1 MSLLEKLN
9 EGLVA
14 VSDIGKEINL
24 LKIKRKKETN
34 TLAEMIPDFF
44 THKFIVDGSTF
55 YFNIAF
61 HYKTKS
67 EVLTSEYNCI
77 NCVLQF
83 NLTTK
88 GFTPI
93 ELNFLRQTQ
102 DPIILMENI
111 TECSEK
117 PWKFGAIVSTVSD
130 VKQETFKSFIEKSA
144 KDYLEN
150 IDTAI
155 DEPDY
160 KLKIGKLV
168 DSDKLDFFKAEF
180 SAKINNLINV
190 LTLKD
195 ENVTVEQLKNDNL
208 YYSDIIE
215 GLKLLNTKGLKC
227 ELSNQLSSKE
237 VKKKSIKI

>member
-34 TLAEMIPDFF
+34 TIAEMIPDFF
-44 THKFIVDGSTF
+44 THKLIVDGSTF

-77 NCVLQF
+77 NCVLKF

-93 ELNFLRQTQ
+93 ELSFLRQTQ

-117 PWKFGAIVSTVSD
+117 PWKFGAILSTVSD
-130 VKQETFKSFIEKSA
+130 VNQETLKSFIVKST
-144 KDYLEN
+144 KNYLDN
-150 IDTAI
+150 IDTVI
-155 DEPDY
+155 YEPQY
-160 KLKIGKLV
+160 KIKIEKVVNTGKL
-168 DSDKLDFFKAEF
+168 DCFKAEF
-180 SAKINNLINV
+180 SEKINNLIDV

-195 ENVTVEQLKNDNL
+195 ENITIECLKNGNL
-208 YYSDIIE
+208 YYSDIVE

-227 ELSNQLSSKE
+227 ELTNQLSDKE
-237 VKKKSIKI
+237 TKKKNLKI